1 MTKHSIKEW
10 LVATRYWSFVV
21 SAMPVVVTFA
31 YLCSEHMV
39 PSGASGIVNFV
50 LALFGAVILHAA
62 GNVLS
67 DYYDFRRGVD
77 NENAFAVPNLVFH
90 KFEPKE
96 YLHFSLALFIVGSAI
111 GIILV
116 FRTGLE
122 LLAIGGIGVLLTA
135 SYSFLKFRALG
146 DLDIFV
152 IFSVL
157 IIMGTSYVVCGQAVT
172 EALCLALPIGIITVA
187 VLHANN
193 TLDIESDGKSG
204 IRTFAMIIGGSAS
217 SKLYMA
223 YMILPFV
230 LIAAAVIAG
239 FVTPW
244 SLLCLLAAVPAWK
257 NLKTA
262 AEYPVK
268 GINAMMGLDQA
279 TAKVQLVF
287 SSLLAIGL
295 FVSAL
300 I

>member
-1 MTKHSIKEW
+1 MKHSIHEW
-10 LVATRYWSFVV
+10 FVATRYWSFVV
-21 SAMPVVVTFA
+21 SAMPVIVTFA
-31 YLCSEHMV
+31 FLCSRHML
-39 PSGASGIVNFV
+39 PQGSSCIVNFV

-67 DYYDFRRGVD
+67 DYFDFKRGVD
-77 NENAFAVPNLVFH
+77 NENAYAVPNLVFH

-96 YLHFSLALFIVGSAI
+96 YLRFSIALFAVGCAI
-111 GIILV
+111 GLALV
-116 FRTGLE
+116 FRTGFE
-122 LLAIGGIGVLLTA
+122 LLIIGCVGVLLTA

-146 DLDIFV
+146 DLDIFL

-157 IIMGTSYVVCGQAVT
+157 EIMGTSYVVCGQAVT
-172 EALCLALPIGIITVA
+172 GALCLALPIGIITVA

-193 TLDIESDGKSG
+193 TLDIESDGKAG

-217 SKLYMA
+217 SKLYA
-223 YMILPFV
+223 IYMILPFV
-230 LIAAAVIAG
+230 LIVASIIAG
-239 FVTPW
+239 LLTPW
-244 SLLCLLAAVPAWK
+244 SLICLLAAVPAYK
-257 NLKTA
+257 NLRAA

-268 GINAMMGLDQA
+268 GIDAMMGLDQA

-287 SSLLAIGL
+287 SGLLAIGL

>member
-1 MTKHSIKEW
+1 MKHSLKEW
-10 LVATRYWSFVV
+10 FVATRYWSFVV
-21 SAMPVVVTFA
+21 SAMPVIVTFA
-31 YLCSEHMV
+31 FLCSRHML
-39 PSGASGIVNFV
+39 PQGAPCIINFV
-50 LALFGAVILHAA
+50 LALSGAVVLHAA
-62 GNVLS
+62 GNLLS
-67 DYYDFRRGVD
+67 DYFDFKRGVD

-96 YLHFSLALFIVGSAI
+96 YLIFSLALFAVGCAL

-116 FRTGLE
+116 FRTGPE
-122 LLAIGGIGVLLTA
+122 LLIIGGVGVLLTA

-146 DLDIFV
+146 DLDIFL

-157 IIMGTSYVVCGQAVT
+157 IIMGTSYVVCGQAVS

-193 TLDIESDGKSG
+193 TLDIESDGKAG
-204 IRTFAMIIGGSAS
+204 IRTFAMTIGGSAS
-217 SKLYMA
+217 CKLYMA

-230 LIAAAVIAG
+230 LIAASVIAG
-239 FVTPW
+239 FLTPW
-244 SLLCLLAAVPAWK
+244 SLICLLAAVPAYK
-257 NLKTA
+257 NLRAA

-287 SSLLAIGL
+287 SGLLAVGL

-300 I
+300 V